1 MTGDCGDQE
10 HIGYQIFHKI
20 AATSSGQVFTLHK
33 QQVSE
38 VELLL
43 FLFFNL
49 IYFKNLNRFLIL
61 FNIQFKHE
69 KLIY

>member
-38 VELLL
+38 VK
-43 FLFFNL
+43 FQ
-49 IYFKNLNRFLIL
+49 ITPVFLI
-61 FNIQFKHE
+61 
-69 KLIY
+69 